1 MLYVSC
7 RFKEALDRI
16 RQALVLDPN
25 SEGLKFWSGFY
36 LYEAFKTDSAILIL
50 KKGVEKNPSNARRHY
65 ILGYI
70 YLQNGDYIK
79 STQELEKAIKLDS
92 IPQPYYLYLGIAY
105 SRAGK
110 LDETKKI
117 LEKLDA
123 LEKAGNKVSFGKA
136 LLLAEL
142 GDTEQAVY
150 LLEKGYEERHQ
161 YMLYL
166 KCVPIMCSSIR
177 TDPRFIKIYKKVWP
191 DD

>member
-1 MLYVSC
+1 M
-7 RFKEALDRI
+7 RK
-16 RQALVLDPN
+16 
-25 SEGLKFWSGFY
+25 
-36 LYEAFKTDSAILIL
+36 ILL
-50 KKGVEKNPSNARRHY
+50 NADRHY

-79 STQELEKAIKLDS
+79 SMQELEKAIELNP

-105 SRAGK
+105 SKAGK

-117 LEKLDA
+117 LAKLDS

-142 GDTEQAVY
+142 GDTEQSIL

-177 TDPRFIKIYKKVWP
+177 TDPGFIEIYKKLP
-191 DD
+191 DVTLLVRVTRKPSGPDHHCPLSPAVVTTFLSYPAKSINQILISDT